1 MMEWIEGS
9 KTLEKEFDLAGNMV
23 PVRTLKFNF
32 GVSILL
38 GKGSGIVDTKRG

>member
-1 MMEWIEGS
+1 MMERIEGS
-9 KTLEKEFDLAGNMV
+9 KTLDKEFDFARNMV

-38 GKGSGIVDTKRG
+38 GEGSGIVETKRR